1 VRLKFWIGILISAG
15 LLALMF
21 WWIGFDFRR
30 LWDAMRGFEPWHLA
44 AAAVLNLMFLVVR
57 AVRWRYLMDPVKER
71 VKISHLYSA
80 TMVGFMA
87 NNLLPARLGEIVRAY
102 VIGRREDI
110 PKSSAFATIVVERV
124 FDSLSV
130 FVLLITVLA
139 FMPESISGGHLAAT
153 IRRTRTISL
162 VGGVVLFI
170 ILGFLIHRQSSLEKI
185 AGSFLRLISPK
196 LADSA
201 VGLLNKFVSGLSVIK
216 KPRLLGPIIFYSA
229 IHWGFLWVPIYI
241 VFKGYGLNL
250 GVYAAAFIFVVIAF
264 AVALP
269 STPGYIGTFHA
280 AVAAALMVFGVQ
292 KEQALALAIVL
303 WAIGYFPVTIIGLYC
318 LSRENLT
325 FSSIKTI
332 EAGAMK

>member
-1 VRLKFWIGILISAG
+1 
-15 LLALMF
+15 MF

-30 LWDAMRGFEPWHLA
+30 LWDAMRGIEPWHLA
-44 AAAVLNLMFLVVR
+44 AAVVLNLAFYVVR

-139 FMPESISGGHLAAT
+139 FMPMSISGGHLAAT

-162 VGGVVLFI
+162 VGGVSLFV
-170 ILGFLIHRQSSLEKI
+170 ILGLLIYKQSSLEKI
-185 AGSFLRLISPK
+185 AGSFFRRISPK

-216 KPRLLGPIIFYSA
+216 KPRLLVPIIFYSA

-250 GVYAAAFIFVVIAF
+250 GVYAAAFTLVVIAF
-264 AVALP
+264 AVAVP

-280 AVAAALMVFGVQ
+280 AVAAALMVFGIHM
-292 KEQALALAIVL
+292 EQALALAIVL
-303 WAIGYFPVTIIGLYC
+303 WAMGYFPTTIIGLYC

-332 EAGAMK
+332 EEGAMK